1 MTTLPATLTGLQ
13 HALALG
19 KLSRQESLSAQ
30 RQRLKTLDPRYH
42 CVVHI
47 MADTADEVVSDAA
60 QADKHQALAGI
71 GLAHKDIFNTTGR
84 APGLGHDHGRS
95 VPGLAAASAIQQ
107 LQNAGASQLASVVM
121 AEYACGATGDNAHF
135 ARCINPLNPAAV
147 VGGSSSGSAVAVAS
161 EIAYGAMGTDTA
173 GSVRIPAATCGL
185 LGLKTTHGLI
195 SQEGVHPLAPSLDS
209 IGLLTRSAADAQQ
222 LLDALTPGSNTRP
235 NLQQPRLKAWIP
247 ETGLHDSVAAAL
259 TALAD
264 ECSVTQ
270 RIGQLAEHRL
280 LTALSEILLHH
291 EAATTHQ
298 SGLLNNTL
306 STSVQAVALPGLV
319 MPLDWY
325 QAAVRDRGSRA
336 RTFFNAHLKDHD
348 ILMLP
353 ALPQPVPDGS
363 VVTPGNTDFDVKQ
376 LLSLHS
382 FMGWVNYL
390 GFPSLVMPIASDARG
405 LPICAQFI
413 ARPFEERTL
422 LAFADGLEIKRFGH
436 CGITRHF
443 SHLQS

>member
-1 MTTLPATLTGLQ
+1 MTSLPATLTGLQ

-19 KLSRQESLSAQ
+19 RLSQQESLSAQ
-30 RQRLKTLDPRYH
+30 RQRLKNLDLRYH
-42 CVVHI
+42 CVVKV
-47 MADTADEVVSDAA
+47 MDEAADNGGGKAA
-60 QADKHQALAGI
+60 PVGKPQALAGI
-71 GLAHKDIFNTTGR
+71 GLVHKDIFNTAGR
-84 APGLGHDHGRS
+84 APGLGHDHGRP
-95 VPGLAAASAIQQ
+95 VPDLAAASAVQQ
-107 LQNAGASQLASVVM
+107 LQKAGASQLASVVM
-121 AEYACGATGDNAHF
+121 AEYACGATGDNPHF
-135 ARCINPLNPAAV
+135 VRCINPLNPAAV

-161 EIAYGAMGTDTA
+161 EIAYGALGTDTA

-195 SQEGVHPLAPSLDS
+195 SQDGVHPLAPSLDS
-209 IGLLTRSAADAQQ
+209 VGLLARSAADARQ
-222 LLDALTPGSNTRP
+222 LLEALTLAGSARP
-235 NLQQPRLKAWIP
+235 ALTEPRLKAWIP

-264 ECSVTQ
+264 DCGVTQ
-270 RIGQLAEHRL
+270 HISQLAEHRQ
-280 LTALSEILLHH
+280 LTALSEIVLHH

-306 STSVQAVALPGLV
+306 SASVQAVALPGLV

-325 QAAVRDRGSRA
+325 QAAVRDRGPRA
-336 RTFFNAHLKDHD
+336 RAFFNAHLKDHD

-353 ALPQPVPDGS
+353 ALPQPVPDWS
-363 VVTPGNTDFDVKQ
+363 AVTPGSPEFDVKQ

-422 LAFADGLEIKRFGH
+422 LAFADGLEIKRFGIS
-436 CGITRHF
+436 GITRHF

>member
-1 MTTLPATLTGLQ
+1 MTALPATLTGLQ
-13 HALALG
+13 HALARG
-19 KLSRQESLSAQ
+19 QLSRQESLSAQ
-30 RQRLKTLDPRYH
+30 RQRLKKLDPLYH
-42 CVVHI
+42 CVVQI
-47 MADTADEVVSDAA
+47 MDKAADEVVNQAA
-60 QADKHQALAGI
+60 QADKPQPLAGI
-71 GLAHKDIFNTTGR
+71 GLAHKDIFNTAGR

-95 VPGLAAASAIQQ
+95 VPGLTAASAVQH
-107 LQNAGASQLASVVM
+107 LQDAGASQLATVVM
-121 AEYACGATGDNAHF
+121 AEYACGATGDNPHF
-135 ARCINPLNPAAV
+135 PRCVNPRNKAAV

-209 IGLLTRSAADAQQ
+209 VGLLARSAADVRQ
-222 LLDALTPGSNTRP
+222 LLDALTLGGSTLP
-235 NLQQPRLKAWIP
+235 NLPEPRLKAWIP

-259 TALAD
+259 SSLAD
-264 ECSVTQ
+264 DCGGVE
-270 RIGQLAEHRL
+270 RISQLAEHRL
-280 LTALSEILLHH
+280 LAALSEILLHH

-325 QAAVRDRGSRA
+325 QAALRDRGPRA
-336 RTFFNAHLKDHD
+336 RAFFNVHLKDHD

-353 ALPQPVPDGS
+353 ALPQPVPDWS
-363 VVTPGNTDFDVKQ
+363 AVTPGSAEFDVKQ

-405 LPICAQFI
+405 LPISAQFI
-413 ARPFEERTL
+413 ARPFQERTL
-422 LAFADGLEIKRFGH
+422 LAFAEGLEIKRFGNS
-436 CGITRHF
+436 GITRHF